1 MVIGFFSLWDNYSFF
16 RYTIKQ
22 PRFGKSAAPAWLY
35 REPMLWRDCLATI
48 GVSVFRC
55 ADFGW
60 RTFYFGGIT
69 MFCSKC
75 GKEIDNE
82 AVVCVHCGCPTQN
95 YQNDKQTKDQPIII
109 NNNNSASSSAAAA
122 AAAGGRVRRKH
133 SLLFDLFMICI
144 TGGLWI
150 IWMIL
155 RPKYY

>member
-1 MVIGFFSLWDNYSFF
+1 MCFLSFVWRQLELAFFGAL
-16 RYTIKQ
+16 T
-22 PRFGKSAAPAWLY
+22 
-35 REPMLWRDCLATI
+35 
-48 GVSVFRC
+48 SVGALFI
-55 ADFGW
+55 
-60 RTFYFGGIT
+60 FGGIT

-82 AVVCVHCGCPTQN
+82 AVICVHCGCPTQN
-95 YQNDKQTKDQPIII
+95 YKDDKQAKDQPIII

-122 AAAGGRVRRKH
+122 AAAGGRVRRRY
-133 SLLFDLFMICI
+133 SLLFDIFMICI